1 MSQTVRAA
9 PAASSAPLHYRFR
22 SLVGE
27 HVLVVPYSRI
37 FDIVMGDGAAG
48 REAVEDE
55 IAAAALG
62 ETLPGEAPL
71 NMVAEPAPQSIS
83 LNVSSSCNLTCG
95 YCYAARGS
103 FNGAQTAPM
112 DWPVARAAIDRLVS
126 NAGAAAP
133 ITIGFL
139 GGEPFANRDLIHR
152 AVNYSADL
160 ARARGLDIRFS
171 VTTNGT
177 LLTDADLDLLRA
189 HPFAVTVSLDGTE
202 AVHDRQRPRHRD
214 GAGSWRT
221 AIARISPLL
230 DRPGAAKI
238 AARATVVRGD
248 MDISNWIETLSA
260 AGFPEIGIAPLRAGP
275 PGSGVIKDKDWPR
288 YMAALINASN
298 QELRRLRQGL
308 PIRLTNL
315 AVALKQLHRGAS
327 SPYPCGA
334 GGGYFSVSA
343 QGRWYA
349 CHRAIGQADFELGS
363 NSGLDVER
371 RRDFLARRHVHAQ
384 TDCGQCWARYLCS
397 GGCHQEAGA
406 RSAASCDFIR
416 EWLTFCLI
424 AYCELGTLGDARPQK
439 HEIATY

>member
-1 MSQTVRAA
+1 MSQAA
-9 PAASSAPLHYRFR
+9 RIAPIGSSAPLHYRF
-22 SLVGE
+22 SSSAGE

-37 FDIVMGDGAAG
+37 FDIAADEG
-48 REAVEDE
+48 EAGQDSIDYEL
-55 IAAAALG
+55 AAAAFG
-62 ETLPGEAPL
+62 EMLPGEAPL
-71 NMVAEPAPQSIS
+71 DMVAEPAPQSIS

-95 YCYAARGS
+95 YCYAARGG

-112 DWPVARAAIDRLVS
+112 DWLVARAAVDRLVS
-126 NAGAAAP
+126 NAEAASP

-139 GGEPFANRDLIHR
+139 GGEPFANRKLIHR
-152 AVNYSADL
+152 TVDYSADL

-177 LLTDADLDLLRA
+177 LLTAADLELFRA
-189 HPFAVTVSLDGTE
+189 HPFAVTVSLDGAE
-202 AVHDRQRPRHRD
+202 AVHDRQRPRNRK

-221 AIARISPLL
+221 AIERISPLL
-230 DRPGAAKI
+230 ERPGAAKI
-238 AARATVVRGD
+238 AARATVVRDD
-248 MDISNWIETLSA
+248 MDISHWIETLSA
-260 AGFPEIGIAPLRAGP
+260 AGFPEVGVAPLRVGASS
-275 PGSGVIKDKDWPR
+275 SGALEDVDWPR
-288 YMAALINASN
+288 YTAALIDASKL
-298 QELRRLRQGL
+298 ELRRLLQGF

-363 NSGLDVER
+363 NDGLDVER

-397 GGCHQEAGA
+397 GGCHQEVGT
-406 RSAASCDFIR
+406 RTAASCDFIR
-416 EWLTFCLI
+416 EWLTFCLE
-424 AYCELGTLGDARPQK
+424 AYCELGTPGDARLRNK
-439 HEIATY
+439 IAIS